1 MARIRSI
8 KPDFWTSEQV
18 MECSANARLLFIG
31 MWNFADDCGRL
42 LLAPKTIKAQ
52 IFPGDNITSE
62 IILGMVSELLKN
74 GLLLKYEVDGK
85 EFLQVTG
92 WQHQRIDKPQPSKF
106 PAPRNGFSKSIPGI
120 VATEGIGGEG
130 IVEEGKGK
138 ENNIKSKQA
147 SARAFVDDPKAEQSD
162 VTLHVH
168 VLKTDLM
175 DAFGEKRCP
184 DLTRASGWI
193 AKGYAPS
200 MIIEV
205 VRELLGRKPDIASLA
220 YFDDALAKRHASRAE
235 LPSER
240 AAAEKAFSI
249 EDAVKSFVRTGKWSR
264 YAGPEPGQAGCK
276 ASVEL
281 LASYGL
287 DGHGQK
293 IRKAG

>member
-1 MARIRSI
+1 MTRWFRFYDDAMNDPKLLRLSDEHYRAWSVLLCVASKNGGSLPPVDDIALTLRLKAAKIALWITVLVKGGLIDNVDGVFSPHNWASRQF
-8 KPDFWTSEQV
+8 KSDGSTERVKRFREQ
-18 MECSANARLLFIG
+18 
-31 MWNFADDCGRL
+31 D
-42 LLAPKTIKAQ
+42 KAKKR
-52 IFPGDNITSE
+52 N
-62 IILGMVSELLKN
+62 VSETLH
-74 GLLLKYEVDGK
+74 E
-85 EFLQVTG
+85 TG
-92 WQHQRIDKPQPSKF
+92 P
-106 PAPRNGFSKSIPGI
+106 
-120 VATEGIGGEG
+120 E
-130 IVEEGKGK
+130 
-138 ENNIKSKQA
+138 
-147 SARAFVDDPKAEQSD
+147 AEQSQNRAEAEQSARD
-162 VTLHVH
+162 VSNSEK
-168 VLKTDLM
+168 VLRTDLM

-184 DLTRASGWI
+184 DLTRASDWI

-220 YFDDALAKRHASRAE
+220 YFDNALAERHASRAE

>member
-1 MARIRSI
+1 MSAPWMKFYPSDWRSDPKLRMCSIGARGLWVEMLCLMHEAEPYGYLVSNGNAVTSRQLAVLASI
-8 KPDFWTSEQV
+8 STG
-18 MECSANARLLFIG
+18 ECMKYMLELVSAGVYSIDEN
-31 MWNFADDCGRL
+31 
-42 LLAPKTIKAQ
+42 KTIFSRRMVRDNAKAERDRRNGKEGGNPIFKKGVNPPVKGDHKAQ
-52 IFPGDNITSE
+52 
-62 IILGMVSELLKN
+62 
-74 GLLLKYEVDGK
+74 
-85 EFLQVTG
+85 
-92 WQHQRIDKPQPSKF
+92 KPEARSQSQ
-106 PAPRNGFSKSIPGI
+106 
-120 VATEGIGGEG
+120 
-130 IVEEGKGK
+130 
-138 ENNIKSKQA
+138 QA

-184 DLTRASGWI
+184 DLTRASDWI

-220 YFDDALAKRHASRAE
+220 YFDNALAERHTSRAE

-264 YAGPEPGQAGCK
+264 YAGPEPGQTGCK